1 MQKNQRPSLFLC
13 IVMDILGYA
22 TYAIPVLGELGDIV
36 WAPLSAIVFY
46 NIFGRNIRTAGSIIN
61 FVEEL
66 LPGLDFIPTFTLAY
80 FLFPP
85 AAEKTAVLPP
95 DQARKTS

>member
-1 MQKNQRPSLFLC
+1 MQNNKRPSLFLC
-13 IVMDILGYA
+13 LVMDILGYA

-46 NIFGRNIRTAGSIIN
+46 NSFGRNIRTTGSIIN

-66 LPGLDFIPTFTLAY
+66 FPGLDFIPTFTLAY

-85 AAEKTAVLPP
+85 VAEKSRALPSR
-95 DQARKTS
+95 QGRENS